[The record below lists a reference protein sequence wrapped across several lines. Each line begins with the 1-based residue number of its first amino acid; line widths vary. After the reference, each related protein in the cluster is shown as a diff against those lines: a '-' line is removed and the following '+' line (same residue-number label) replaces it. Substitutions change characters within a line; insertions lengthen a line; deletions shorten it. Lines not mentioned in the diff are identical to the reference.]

1 MTVNDLQK
9 RTYQIDGF
17 YTAQKAR
24 KQELI
29 SEIDVIKNE
38 IDLLTKTS
46 AVLKHLL
53 DIMVKDEIDKMAGLI
68 TYGLK
73 TIFNDQDLTFVPKI
87 IKKNE
92 KTHVELKTLNK
103 GVEGEFGSF
112 GGSVAVIESLF
123 IRLLCILKKK
133 HARFLLLDETFA
145 AVGEEYISN
154 TYKLIS
160 ELAKKLH
167 LDILL
172 VTQLRSFQDNADH
185 VYKVKESDK
194 GLIMEQMR

>member
-1 MTVNDLQK
+1 MTIAELQK
-9 RTYQIDGF
+9 KTYQIDGF
-17 YTAQKAR
+17 YKALKDR
-24 KQELI
+24 KEELTSNI
-29 SEIDVIKNE
+29 EILKND

-53 DIMVKDEIDKMAGLI
+53 DIMVKDEINKMAGLI

-87 IKKNE
+87 VKKNE
-92 KTHVELKTLNK
+92 KTHIELKTLNN

-112 GGSVAVIESLF
+112 GGSVAVIESFF
-123 IRLLCILKKK
+123 IRLLCLLKKK
-133 HARFLLLDETFA
+133 YAKLLLLDESFA
-145 AVGEEYISN
+145 AVGEEYIAN

-160 ELAKKLH
+160 ELAKKLN

-172 VTQLRSFQDNADH
+172 VTQLRTFYDHADH
-185 VYKVKESDK
+185 VYKVKESDG
-194 GLIMEQMR
+194 GLIMEKIR